1 MKYCVIKTF
10 LLTLFL
16 SLTTVF
22 ANAQENVE
30 AKIVEY
36 LKDAKNIN
44 ISSEHFFTGKFIALP
59 EQLKERLERHFP
71 KHRFLIAEMNSCG
84 HLPCRPDSFLFITD
98 AQSGEVVTAMRSF
111 YSSFTTKSFP
121 SLFNVYQ
128 ATDKTDLEE
137 KLHTIGE
144 AIVFTSNNNSVAIGN
159 FQMKKRTA
167 KLELKWGEI
176 FRVLHAKFDKN
187 LRIKSIDFLDGRNG
201 KKLSF

>member
-1 MKYCVIKTF
+1 MRHCVIKTF
-10 LLTLFL
+10 LLTLFF

-36 LKDAKNIN
+36 LKDVKNQN
-44 ISSEHFFTGKFIALP
+44 ISSEHSFAEKFIALP
-59 EQLKERLERHFP
+59 QQLQKRLEKHFP

-84 HLPCRPDSFLFITD
+84 HPPCKTDSFLFITD
-98 AQSGEVVTAMRSF
+98 AQNGEVVTAMRSF

-121 SLFNVYQ
+121 SLFSVYQ
-128 ATDKTDLEE
+128 ATDKTDLEG
-137 KLHTIGE
+137 KLRTIGE

-159 FQMKKRTA
+159 FRMKKRAA
-167 KLELKWGEI
+167 KLELKWGEV
-176 FRVLHAKFDKN
+176 FRVLQAKFDKN
-187 LRIKSIDFLDGRNG
+187 LRFKSIDFLDGRSG